1 MTALVQTLILVAI
14 GSLLLWPHELLM
26 QTWDVMFGLIVL
38 SMLIAACGSYFI
50 YQRTTSKARS
60 QFQMVL
66 GMIAGTTFFGFAWL
80 YLWAAS
86 EEGLIHFSRWYW
98 GPDDMGNRY
107 FYPGN
112 SGMGYASG
120 LAHPIKAL
128 GQAFLFSLPLG
139 ILLGLPFGMAAEVKN
154 NKGEQGGAGNPLPAE

>member
-1 MTALVQTLILVAI
+1 MLALVQTLILVAI

-26 QTWDVMFGLIVL
+26 QTWDVMFRLIVL

-50 YQRTTSKARS
+50 YRKTTSRARNRL
-60 QFQMVL
+60 QMIL
-66 GMIAGTTFFGFAWL
+66 GMVAGTTFFGFGWL

-120 LAHPIKAL
+120 LTYPLKAL
-128 GQAFLFSLPLG
+128 GQAFLFALPPG
-139 ILLGLPFGMAAEVKN
+139 ILLGLPFGMAATLKN
-154 NKGEQGGAGNPLPAE
+154 NEGEQVSAGNPLPAE